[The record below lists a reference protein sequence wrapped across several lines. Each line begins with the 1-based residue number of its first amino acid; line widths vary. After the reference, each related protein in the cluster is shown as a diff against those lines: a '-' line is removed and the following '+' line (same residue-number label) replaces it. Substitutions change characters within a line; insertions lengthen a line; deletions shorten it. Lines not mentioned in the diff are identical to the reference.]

1 MFACLC
7 LKVMYVAVFK
17 ETLQSENM
25 EIIEIVLF
33 MNKRHLYVPQMVI
46 SIQAIKSMMEDL
58 GLYRAENV
66 VPKTGSIVKLLAL
79 ALTNL
84 VLDLANQVTNLV
96 KCSLGLLGHE
106 CNIMSF
112 LSHCQLLGVA
122 PGTVQ

>member
-1 MFACLC
+1 
-7 LKVMYVAVFK
+7 MYVAVFK

-84 VLDLANQVTNLV
+84 VLDLAIMVTNLA
-96 KCSLGLLGHE
+96 KQNLGPP
-106 CNIMSF
+106 
-112 LSHCQLLGVA
+112 SH
-122 PGTVQ
+122 

>member
-1 MFACLC
+1 
-7 LKVMYVAVFK
+7 MYVAVFK

-84 VLDLANQVTNLV
+84 VLDLANLVTNLA
-96 KCSLGLLGHE
+96 KRSLGQP
-106 CNIMSF
+106 
-112 LSHCQLLGVA
+112 SHKPDQ
-122 PGTVQ
+122 T

>member
-1 MFACLC
+1 
-7 LKVMYVAVFK
+7 MYVAVFK

-84 VLDLANQVTNLV
+84 VLDLANLVTNLA
-96 KCSLGLLGHE
+96 KHNLGPP
-106 CNIMSF
+106 
-112 LSHCQLLGVA
+112 SH
-122 PGTVQ
+122 

>member
-1 MFACLC
+1 
-7 LKVMYVAVFK
+7 MYVAVFK

-66 VPKTGSIVKLLAL
+66 VPKIGSIVKLLAL

-84 VLDLANQVTNLV
+84 VLDLANLVTNLA
-96 KCSLGLLGHE
+96 KQNLGQA
-106 CNIMSF
+106 
-112 LSHCQLLGVA
+112 SH
-122 PGTVQ
+122 

>member
-1 MFACLC
+1 
-7 LKVMYVAVFK
+7 MYVAVFK

-84 VLDLANQVTNLV
+84 VLDLANLVTNLA
-96 KCSLGLLGHE
+96 KQNLGPAIFRKL
-106 CNIMSF
+106 F
-112 LSHCQLLGVA
+112 
-122 PGTVQ
+122 

>member
-1 MFACLC
+1 
-7 LKVMYVAVFK
+7 MYVAVFK

-84 VLDLANQVTNLV
+84 AIDLANLVTNLA
-96 KCSLGLLGHE
+96 KQNLGPA
-106 CNIMSF
+106 
-112 LSHCQLLGVA
+112 SH
-122 PGTVQ
+122 